1 MKKRNLFYI
10 LLLAVLILSF
20 VLTGCNS
27 GTNDGGNDGNGGGG
41 NDTPT
46 PTYYTVM
53 FDSMGGSETPS
64 QSVLAGNTVRRPQT
78 PTREGYFLIG
88 WFRDSA
94 ATDEWSFDTDRI
106 TADITLYAGWQQ
118 VSSPDVEPQPTASL
132 VFEREGDTYT
142 VTDVGEETV
151 VVIPST
157 YEGLPVT
164 KIQGAYGTGAFARK
178 AITEITIPD
187 SIMEIGQNTFNNCS
201 DLVTVNIG
209 ENSALTTIGN
219 NAFSGNASLTS
230 IYLPSGVTSI
240 GNSAFNNCGALET
253 ITVAESN
260 TAYTSN
266 GNALI
271 ERATNTLIRGTNN
284 TVIPD
289 GVAIIAQAAFRRSTI
304 AQINIPSSVIEIGD
318 YAFDDCE
325 NLLAITVD
333 SDNTAFASQDGVL
346 YNKDMTALI
355 ETPEGITGE
364 ITLPSTLTEI
374 PQYAF
379 DGRGITSVTITR
391 GALTNIAFGAFR
403 NTTLTI
409 RYEGTEDEWN
419 AITKHSSWGG
429 AALTVLFGIT
439 VNPDDNP
446 DESAN
451 GVLVV
456 YFSCT
461 NRTQGVG
468 QYIAA
473 ASGGTLIEIM
483 PEVAYTAE
491 DLNYNNSSSRSQTE
505 RRDDA
510 RPAISNA
517 TYDSIDMSKYS
528 TVFIGYPIW
537 NGYEPMIIRSF
548 IEHYEGLS
556 GKTVYTFSTSASSG
570 GGTAH
575 GSVSGRCQNAAVG
588 NNLHL
593 TSSTLSDAE
602 TRVNRWID
610 GLGLGVLSF
619 VECAVA
625 TSGNYQ
631 RYFGDEA
638 GNRYGYIMDPAM
650 GRPQESELLSV
661 TVVAK
666 DGKLC
671 EALATAIYV
680 MGKDAAI
687 ELWRKETSFEP
698 LLITGDGTAYGTE
711 VRRSTHG

>member
-20 VLTGCNS
+20 VLTGCNP

-46 PTYYTVM
+46 PTYYTVT
-53 FDSMGGSETPS
+53 FDSMGGSETAS
-64 QSVLAGNTVRRPQT
+64 QSVLAGNTVRRPET
-78 PTREGYFLIG
+78 PAREGYFLIG

-94 ATDEWSFDTDRI
+94 ATDEWRFDTDRVN
-106 TADITLYAGWQQ
+106 ADITLYAGWQQ
-118 VSSPDVEPQPTASL
+118 VSSPDEEPQPTASL
-132 VFEREGDTYT
+132 VFEREGDTFT
-142 VTDVGEETV
+142 VTDAGEETV

-157 YEGLPVT
+157 YKGLPVT

-187 SIMEIGQNTFNNCS
+187 SIAEIGSNTFSNCS

-209 ENSALTTIGN
+209 ENSGLNTIGN
-219 NAFSGNASLTS
+219 NAFSGNSSLRS

-240 GNSAFNNCGALET
+240 GNSAFNNCGALER
-253 ITVAESN
+253 ITVSEAN
-260 TAYTSN
+260 TVYSSD

-271 ERATNTLIRGTNN
+271 ERAANTLIRGTNN

-289 GVAIIAQAAFRRSTI
+289 GITIIAQAAFRRSAI
-304 AQINIPSSVIEIGD
+304 ATINIPASVNEIGN

-325 NLLAITVD
+325 NLTSINVAD
-333 SDNTAFASQDGVL
+333 GNAAFASQDGVL
-346 YNKDMTALI
+346 YNKAMTELI

-374 PQYAF
+374 PRYAF
-379 DGRGITSVTITR
+379 DGRRLSAVTIPS
-391 GALTNIAFGAFR
+391 GALNNIAFGAFR
-403 NTTLTI
+403 NTTLAI
-409 RYEGTEDEWN
+409 HYEGTEEEWN
-419 AITKHSSWGG
+419 AIAKHSSWGG
-429 AALTVLFGIT
+429 AALTVVFGAT
-439 VNPDDNP
+439 VNPDVTP
-446 DESAN
+446 DESAE
-451 GVLVV
+451 GILVV

-461 NRTQGVG
+461 DRTQGVAE
-468 QYIAA
+468 YIAA
-473 ASGGTLIEIM
+473 ASGGTLTEIL
-483 PEVAYTAE
+483 PEDPYTAA
-491 DLNYNNSSSRSQTE
+491 DLNYNNSSSRSQVE
-505 RRDDA
+505 RREDA
-510 RPAISNA
+510 RPAISNV

-588 NNLHL
+588 GNLHL

-602 TRVNRWID
+602 TRVNSWID
-610 GLGLGVLSF
+610 GLGLGVLSL

-625 TSGNYQ
+625 TTGNYQ
-631 RYFGDEA
+631 RYFEDEA

-698 LLITGDGTAYGTE
+698 LLITGDGTAYVTE